1 MKKYLIILISTALFS
16 NSLNAFEVYGIKSGI
31 TKEEYYA
38 LVDCQAEV
46 DKYNSELTS
55 SYSTRAKLS
64 WCEDASLDLAYFEG
78 MYPGRFMQWTHDN
91 RLWRLQI
98 RVTKRSG
105 IIEGLGQKRG
115 MEAAFPGK
123 EIIESSST
131 SQYGTTEYMS
141 IMFIDDKLFQESL
154 KHYKDAYLERFNIK
168 K

>member
-38 LVDCQAEV
+38 LVDCQAAV

-55 SYSTRAKLS
+55 SYAKRARLS
-64 WCEDASLDLAYFEG
+64 WCEDTSLDLAYFEG

-98 RVTKRSG
+98 RVVKRSG
-105 IIEGLGQKRG
+105 IIEGLGQKRA
-115 MEAAFPGK
+115 MEAAFPEK
-123 EIIESSST
+123 EIIESSS
-131 SQYGTTEYMS
+131 GTTEYMS
-141 IMFIDDKLFQESL
+141 VMFIDDKLFQESL
-154 KHYKDAYLERFNIK
+154 KHYKDTYLERFNIK